1 MNYRAYAY
9 VALITLVALAIIA
22 AQPWAQF
29 FAWEIRDH
37 LGTASFIILGLLAEA
52 LAINFAVGP
61 NRTAHSSIGFLPL
74 LACAIIFPPFGA
86 IFVAATI
93 EVVAGLFIR
102 KRSLWVIFFNTAQGI
117 VSVATCAFVYSGLG
131 GEPSGG
137 ADVHLIA
144 FTGLAVAFF
153 LSNGI
158 LVGLLYAIRQNT
170 NPISVI
176 RAIVGPR
183 GGNILY
189 GLLAS
194 PVAIF
199 AAILYDRLYIGGL
212 ALMILPL
219 LLVRYSYLS
228 KVQLEQV
235 NRDLLKVLIKAIET
249 RDPYTSGHSLRVS
262 NIARVIAE
270 DMGLSRRKVEEV
282 ETAGLLHDIG
292 KIDMIYA
299 AIIQKPSGL
308 TEDEKQVIKTHAVKG
323 AELLRSLTS
332 FGEGVINGVLHHH
345 ERYDGKGY
353 PDGLSGKDIP
363 IASRII
369 MLCDS
374 IDAMLSDRPYRPAL
388 SVAEVE
394 AEIFRCSGT
403 QFDPDIVRVIVERG
417 TLERVCAL
425 VRDDIAAAPDYGTVT
440 VTS

>member
-9 VALITLVALAIIA
+9 VALITLMAVAIIA
-22 AQPWAQF
+22 AQPWIEF
-29 FAWEIRDH
+29 FTWPTRDH
-37 LGTASFIILGLLAEA
+37 LGIASFVFLGLLAEA
-52 LAINFAVGP
+52 LAINFTVGP

-74 LACAIIFPPFGA
+74 LACAIIFPAFAA

-93 EVVAGLFIR
+93 EIVAGLFIR
-102 KRSLWVIFFNTAQGI
+102 KRSLWVLFFNTAQGV
-117 VSVATCAFVYSGLG
+117 VSVATCALVYSALG

-137 ADVHLIA
+137 ANIHLAA
-144 FTGLAVAFF
+144 FVGLAIAFF

-170 NPISVI
+170 NPILVI
-176 RAIVGPR
+176 RTIVGPR

-199 AAILYDRLYIGGL
+199 AAILYDRLYVGGL

-270 DMGLSRRKVEEV
+270 DIGLSRRKVEEV

-332 FGEGVINGVLHHH
+332 FGDSVISGVLHHH

-353 PDGLSGKDIP
+353 PDGLSGKEIP
-363 IASRII
+363 LTSRII
-369 MLCDS
+369 MLSDS

-388 SVAEVE
+388 SVEEVE
-394 AEIFRCSGT
+394 AEILRCSGT

-417 TLERVCAL
+417 TLGRVCAL
-425 VRDDIAAAPDYGTVT
+425 VRDDIAAAHDHGMMTIP
-440 VTS
+440 S